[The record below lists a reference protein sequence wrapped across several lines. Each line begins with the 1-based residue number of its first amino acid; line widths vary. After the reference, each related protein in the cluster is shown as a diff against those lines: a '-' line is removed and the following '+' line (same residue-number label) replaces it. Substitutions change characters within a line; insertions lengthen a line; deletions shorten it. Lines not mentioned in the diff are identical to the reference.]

1 MILGNIAYLSWISFV
16 LFLMILKSDHDID
29 HISTIYQ
36 WWIPDTG
43 LDKVVKIASFVSRLM
58 TITPP
63 WDSWR
68 KRLHF
73 YWFTGLMLH
82 AECELEAS
90 DKQTFGDITKVNRH
104 KSSFALIK

>member
-43 LDKVVKIASFVSRLM
+43 LDKVVKIAS
-58 TITPP
+58 
-63 WDSWR
+63 
-68 KRLHF
+68 
-73 YWFTGLMLH
+73 
-82 AECELEAS
+82 CELEAR
-90 DKQTFGDITKVNRH
+90 DKQTFGDITTVNRH

>member
-1 MILGNIAYLSWISFV
+1 MIPGNIAYLSWISFV

-43 LDKVVKIASFVSRLM
+43 LDKVVEIASFVSRLM

-63 WDSWR
+63 
-68 KRLHF
+68 
-73 YWFTGLMLH
+73 
-82 AECELEAS
+82 
-90 DKQTFGDITKVNRH
+90 
-104 KSSFALIK
+104 